1 MTIDQKKNFIIN
13 IAYITLIVGIV
24 YIFIKHV
31 LILVMPFIIG
41 FLVTLL
47 LRPVI
52 KLVSDKFHI
61 PNKIVAV
68 ALVLLSYVGVS
79 SLLSWAVMR
88 FVVLI
93 KNSIVRLPETYALQ
107 IEPAIRDIFE
117 NIEKASAKLDPMMVQ
132 VIQDIAASISQSTG
146 SVITEVSSTIIEFIS
161 SSVSF
166 LPGLFLGIIF
176 AVISSLFF
184 AIDYNKIISYIS
196 NRLPPPKN
204 PSLLT
209 EFKILATGIGFK
221 YVKAYTILMAV
232 TFAELAVGL
241 LLLRVNGAIEVA
253 ALIAIIDFLP
263 VLGTGGVVIPWIFIE
278 LIQGNFSFAF
288 GLTALYLLI
297 TVVRN
302 ILEPKLIGEQ
312 IGLHPLIM
320 LISMYVGVKIFGV
333 VGLIALPVTIVV
345 IKYLYDNDK
354 IHMFKREKN
363 L

>member
-1 MTIDQKKNFIIN
+1 MTISQKKNFIIN
-13 IAYITLIVGIV
+13 MMYFALIAGIV

-41 FLVTLL
+41 FLVALL

-52 KLVSDKFHI
+52 KLVSNKFHV
-61 PNKIVAV
+61 PNKIAAV
-68 ALVLLSYVGVS
+68 ALVLLSYAGVS
-79 SLLSWAVMR
+79 SLVSWIGMR
-88 FVVLI
+88 FVILI
-93 KNSIVRLPETYALQ
+93 KNSIVRLPETYAIQ
-107 IEPAIRDIFE
+107 IEPVIRDIFE
-117 NIEKASAKLDPMMVQ
+117 NVEKASAKLDPMMVQ
-132 VIQDIAASISQSTG
+132 VIQDIAASVSQSTG
-146 SVITEVSSTIIEFIS
+146 SIITKISSTVIDFLS

-184 AIDYNKIISYIS
+184 AIDYNKITAYLSS
-196 NRLPPPKN
+196 RLPSKN
-204 PSLLT
+204 PGLFT
-209 EFKILATGIGFK
+209 EIKTMVTGIGFK
-221 YVKAYTILMAV
+221 YVKAYAILMAV
-232 TFAELAVGL
+232 TFAELAIGL
-241 LLLRVNGAIEVA
+241 LLLRVDGAIEVA
-253 ALIAIIDFLP
+253 ALIAVIDFLP

-278 LIQGNFSFAF
+278 LIQGKFPFAL

-312 IGLHPLIM
+312 LGLHPLIM
-320 LISMYVGVKIFGV
+320 LISMYVGVKIFGF

-354 IHMFKREKN
+354 IHIFKQEKN

>member
-1 MTIDQKKNFIIN
+1 
-13 IAYITLIVGIV
+13 V
-24 YIFIKHV
+24 
-31 LILVMPFIIG
+31 
-41 FLVTLL
+41 
-47 LRPVI
+47 
-52 KLVSDKFHI
+52 
-61 PNKIVAV
+61 
-68 ALVLLSYVGVS
+68 
-79 SLLSWAVMR
+79 R
-88 FVVLI
+88 FVILI
-93 KNSIVRLPETYALQ
+93 KNSIVRLPETYAIQ

-117 NIEKASAKLDPMMVQ
+117 NVENVSAKLDPMMVQ

-146 SVITEVSSTIIEFIS
+146 SVITKISSTVIDFIS

-184 AIDYNKIISYIS
+184 AIDYNKITAYLS
-196 NRLPPPKN
+196 NLLPSKN
-204 PSLLT
+204 PGLFT
-209 EFKILATGIGFK
+209 EIKGMATGIGFK
-221 YVKAYTILMAV
+221 YVKAYAILMAV
-232 TFAELAVGL
+232 TFAELAIGL
-241 LLLRVNGAIEVA
+241 LLLRVDGAIEVA
-253 ALIAIIDFLP
+253 ALIAVIDFLP

-278 LIQGNFSFAF
+278 LIQGNFPLAF

-320 LISMYVGVKIFGV
+320 LICMYVGMKIFGF

-354 IHMFKREKN
+354 IHIFKQEES

>member
-13 IAYITLIVGIV
+13 MMYFALIAGIV

-41 FLVTLL
+41 FLVALL

-52 KLVSDKFHI
+52 KLASNKFHV
-61 PNKIVAV
+61 PNKIAAV
-68 ALVLLSYVGVS
+68 ALVLLSYAGVS
-79 SLLSWAVMR
+79 SLVSWIGMR
-88 FVVLI
+88 FVILI
-93 KNSIVRLPETYALQ
+93 KNSIVRLPETYAIQ

-117 NIEKASAKLDPMMVQ
+117 NVEKASAKLDPMMVQ
-132 VIQDIAASISQSTG
+132 VIQDIAASVSQSTG
-146 SVITEVSSTIIEFIS
+146 SVITKISSTVIDFLS

-184 AIDYNKIISYIS
+184 AIDYNKITAYLS
-196 NRLPPPKN
+196 NRLPAKN
-204 PSLLT
+204 PGLFT
-209 EFKILATGIGFK
+209 EIKTMATGIGFK
-221 YVKAYTILMAV
+221 YVKAYAILMAV
-232 TFAELAVGL
+232 TFVELAVGL
-241 LLLRVNGAIEVA
+241 LILRVNGAVEVA
-253 ALIAIIDFLP
+253 ALIAIIDLLP
-263 VLGTGGVVIPWIFIE
+263 VFGTGGVVIPWIFIE
-278 LIQGNFSFAF
+278 LIKGNFPFAL
-288 GLTALYLLI
+288 GLTVLYVLI

-320 LISMYVGVKIFGV
+320 LISMYVGVKIFGF

-354 IHMFKREKN
+354 IHMFKQEKS

>member
-1 MTIDQKKNFIIN
+1 MTINQKKNFIIN
-13 IAYITLIVGIV
+13 IIYITLIVGIV

-41 FLVTLL
+41 FLVALL

-52 KLVSDKFHI
+52 KLVSDKFHV
-61 PNKIVAV
+61 PNKIAAV
-68 ALVLLSYVGVS
+68 ALVLLSYIGISSLVWWVGV
-79 SLLSWAVMR
+79 R
-88 FVVLI
+88 FVVLV
-93 KNSIVRLPETYALQ
+93 KNSIVRLPETYVLQ

-146 SVITEVSSTIIEFIS
+146 SVITKTSSTVIEFIS
-161 SSVSF
+161 SSISF
-166 LPGLFLGIIF
+166 VPGLFLGIIF

-184 AIDYNKIISYIS
+184 AIDYNKITSYIS
-196 NRLPPPKN
+196 NRLPSKN

-221 YVKAYTILMAV
+221 YVKAYAILMAV
-232 TFAELAVGL
+232 TFAELAFGL
-241 LLLRVNGAIEVA
+241 LLLRVDGAIEVA
-253 ALIAIIDFLP
+253 ALIAVIDSLP

-278 LIQGNFSFAF
+278 LIQGNFPFAF

-297 TVVRN
+297 AVVRN

-320 LISMYVGVKIFGV
+320 LINMYVGVKIFGF

-354 IHMFKREKN
+354 IHIFKQEES

>member
-13 IAYITLIVGIV
+13 MMYFALIAGIV

-41 FLVTLL
+41 FLVALL

-52 KLVSDKFHI
+52 KLASNKFHV
-61 PNKIVAV
+61 PNKIGAV
-68 ALVLLSYVGVS
+68 ALVLLSYAGVS
-79 SLLSWAVMR
+79 ALVSWIGMR

-93 KNSIVRLPETYALQ
+93 KNSIVRLPEIYALQ

-117 NIEKASAKLDPMMVQ
+117 NVEKASAKLDPMMVQ
-132 VIQDIAASISQSTG
+132 VIQDITASVSQSTG
-146 SVITEVSSTIIEFIS
+146 SVITKISSTVINFLS

-184 AIDYNKIISYIS
+184 AMDYSKIVSYIS
-196 NRLPPPKN
+196 SRLPAKT

-209 EFKILATGIGFK
+209 ETKAVATDIGFK
-221 YVKAYTILMAV
+221 YVKAYVILMAV
-232 TFAELAVGL
+232 TFVELAVGL
-241 LLLRVNGAIEVA
+241 LILRVNEAVEVA
-253 ALIAIIDFLP
+253 ALIAIIDLLP
-263 VLGTGGVVIPWIFIE
+263 VFGTGGVVIPWIFIE
-278 LIQGNFSFAF
+278 LIKGNFPFAL
-288 GLTALYLLI
+288 GLTVLYVLI
-297 TVVRN
+297 SVVRN

-320 LISMYVGVKIFGV
+320 LISMYVGVKIFGF

-354 IHMFKREKN
+354 IHMFKQEKS

>member
-1 MTIDQKKNFIIN
+1 MTINQKKNFIMN
-13 IAYITLIVGIV
+13 IIYITLIVVIV

-41 FLVTLL
+41 FLVALL

-52 KLVSDKFHI
+52 NLVSDKFHV
-61 PNKIVAV
+61 PNKIAAV

-79 SLLSWAVMR
+79 SLISWVGMR
-88 FVVLI
+88 FVILI
-93 KNSIVRLPETYALQ
+93 KNSIVRLPETYAFQ
-107 IEPAIRDIFE
+107 IEPAIGDIFE
-117 NIEKASAKLDPMMVQ
+117 NIEKASAKLDPTMVQ

-146 SVITEVSSTIIEFIS
+146 SVITKVSSTVIEFIS

-166 LPGLFLGIIF
+166 LPSLFLGIVF

-184 AIDYNKIISYIS
+184 AIDYNKITSYIS
-196 NRLPPPKN
+196 NRLPSKN
-204 PSLLT
+204 TSLIT
-209 EFKILATGIGFK
+209 ELKVLATGIGFK
-221 YVKAYTILMAV
+221 YVKAYTILMIV
-232 TFAELAVGL
+232 TFVELALGL
-241 LLLRVNGAIEVA
+241 LLLRVNRAIEVA

-278 LIQGNFSFAF
+278 LIQGNFPFAL

-320 LISMYVGVKIFGV
+320 LISMYVGGKIFGFI
-333 VGLIALPVTIVV
+333 GFIALPVTIVV

-354 IHMFKREKN
+354 IHIFQQDKD

>member
-1 MTIDQKKNFIIN
+1 MTIDRRKNFIIN
-13 IAYITLIVGIV
+13 IIYIVLIIGIV
-24 YIFIKHV
+24 YIFIKHILV
-31 LILVMPFIIG
+31 LVMPFIIG
-41 FLVTLL
+41 FLVALVL
-47 LRPVI
+47 KPVI
-52 KLVSDKFHI
+52 NFVSTKFHV
-61 PNKIVAV
+61 PHKIASV
-68 ALVLLSYVGVS
+68 ALVLLSYVGIS
-79 SLLSWAVMR
+79 SLVSWVGVR
-88 FVVLI
+88 FVILI
-93 KNSIVRLPETYALQ
+93 KNSIVRLPETYAIQ

-117 NIEKASAKLDPMMVQ
+117 NVENVSAKLDPMMVQ

-146 SVITEVSSTIIEFIS
+146 SVITKISSTVIDFIS

-184 AIDYNKIISYIS
+184 AIDYNKITAYLS
-196 NRLPPPKN
+196 NLLPSKN
-204 PSLLT
+204 PGLFT
-209 EFKILATGIGFK
+209 EIKGMATGIGFK
-221 YVKAYTILMAV
+221 YVKAYAILMAV
-232 TFAELAVGL
+232 TFAELAIGL
-241 LLLRVNGAIEVA
+241 LLLRVDGAIEVA
-253 ALIAIIDFLP
+253 ALIAVIDFLP

-278 LIQGNFSFAF
+278 LIQGNFPLAF

-320 LISMYVGVKIFGV
+320 LICMYVGMKIFGF

-354 IHMFKREKN
+354 IHIFKQEES

>member
-1 MTIDQKKNFIIN
+1 MTINQKKNLIIN
-13 IAYITLIVGIV
+13 FIYITLIVGIV
-24 YIFIKHV
+24 YIFIKYV

-41 FLVTLL
+41 FAAAFL

-52 KLVSDKFHI
+52 KLVSDKLHV
-61 PNKIVAV
+61 PNKIAAV
-68 ALVLLSYVGVS
+68 ALVLLSYAGVGSLVS
-79 SLLSWAVMR
+79 LVGIR
-88 FVVLI
+88 FAILI

-107 IEPAIRDIFE
+107 IEPAIRAVFE
-117 NIEKASAKLDPMMVQ
+117 NIEKITAKLDPMMVQ
-132 VIQDIAASISQSTG
+132 VIQEAAASISQSTG
-146 SVITEVSSTIIEFIS
+146 SVITKVSSTVIEFIS

-166 LPGLFLGIIF
+166 LPGLLLGIIF

-184 AIDYNKIISYIS
+184 AMDYNKITAYLS
-196 NRLPPPKN
+196 NLLPSKN
-204 PSLLT
+204 SGLFT
-209 EFKILATGIGFK
+209 EIKTMATGIGFK
-221 YVKAYTILMAV
+221 YVKAYAILMAV
-232 TFAELAVGL
+232 TFAELAIGL
-241 LLLRVNGAIEVA
+241 LLLRVDGAIEVA
-253 ALIAIIDFLP
+253 ALIAVIDFLP

-278 LIQGNFSFAF
+278 LIQGNFPFAL

-297 TVVRN
+297 TFVRN

-345 IKYLYDNDK
+345 IKHLYDNDK
-354 IHMFKREKN
+354 IHIFKQEKD

>member
-1 MTIDQKKNFIIN
+1 
-13 IAYITLIVGIV
+13 
-24 YIFIKHV
+24 
-31 LILVMPFIIG
+31 MPFIIG
-41 FLVTLL
+41 FLVALL
-47 LRPVI
+47 LKPVI
-52 KLVSDKFHI
+52 NFVSDRFHV
-61 PNKIVAV
+61 PHKVAAV

-79 SLLSWAVMR
+79 SLVSWVGMR

-93 KNSIVRLPETYALQ
+93 KNSIVRLPEIYALQ

-117 NIEKASAKLDPMMVQ
+117 GVEKASAKLDPMMVQ
-132 VIQDIAASISQSTG
+132 VIREIAASISQSTG
-146 SVITEVSSTIIEFIS
+146 SVISKVSSTVIEFIS

-184 AIDYNKIISYIS
+184 AIDYNKITSYIS
-196 NRLPPPKN
+196 NRLSSKN
-204 PSLLT
+204 PSLLS
-209 EFKILATGIGFK
+209 EFKILVTGIGFK

-232 TFAELAVGL
+232 TFAEFAFGL

-253 ALIAIIDFLP
+253 ALIAVIDFLP

-278 LIQGNFSFAF
+278 LIQGNFPFAL

-320 LISMYVGVKIFGV
+320 LISMYVGVKIFGF
-333 VGLIALPVTIVV
+333 VGLIALPVIIVV

-354 IHMFKREKN
+354 IHIFKQEKN